1 MWFCISVSCMKWNG
15 YVSHFFNLTADV
27 RQGGVLS
34 SLFFAIFV
42 DQLADKVKTVNA
54 GCYNTVCCSIFL
66 YAYDILLIAPTISG
80 LQALWTACEKEL
92 IDIDMCINLDLFVL
106 ARDFRCPA
114 QTSSLLLVVAPNRL
128 AVVVTLVCSLSAVE
142 RWDAILTS

>member
-1 MWFCISVSCMKWNG
+1 M
-15 YVSHFFNLTADV
+15 

-92 IDIDMCINLDLFVL
+92 IDIDMCINVNKSRFIRFGPRFQVSCTDLVSTFGGS
-106 ARDFRCPA
+106 
-114 QTSSLLLVVAPNRL
+114 TK
-128 AVVVTLVCSLSAVE
+128 
-142 RWDAILTS
+142 